1 MFFSSPEIDQMA
13 NGSNTNEWVGKLQD
27 ALTKLQI
34 SSANV
39 EQKIDQ
45 LTVGMEKLE
54 ASMADMK
61 NITSS
66 QETRITLLEQESKN
80 QSLKIPITLTED
92 LALIKEQLK
101 NYQKFLWLVTCGVV
115 GLIIKMIFS
124 FMGA

>member
-1 MFFSSPEIDQMA
+1 MA
-13 NGSNTNEWVGKLQD
+13 NGTNTHEWVGKLQD

-54 ASMADMK
+54 TSMEDMK
-61 NITSS
+61 NITST

-80 QSLKIPITLTED
+80 QALKIPMTLIED
-92 LALIKEQLK
+92 LALMKEQLK
-101 NYQKFLWLVTCGVV
+101 NYQKFLWLVTSGVV
-115 GLIIKMIFS
+115 GLTVKMIIE
-124 FMGA
+124 AL